1 MREEHSWIESAL
13 RFGPLDA
20 TEKASLIAADWHDA
34 CAEAGDKGHPL
45 PAHPIGQKMVTA

>member
-20 TEKASLIAADWHDA
+20 TEKASLIAADGTTPA
-34 CAEAGDKGHPL
+34 PKLAIRAIRSPL
-45 PAHPIGQKMVTA
+45 IQSGMKMVTA